1 MGELVIVLRPAL
13 AETFGVNR
21 ALVLCQ
27 MHYLTTHPPRSAV
40 ADADGTIWI
49 PNTYESWVQTFQW
62 MSPSGVRK
70 VFDYLRENDL
80 VQTQQG
86 LHVNW
91 YALTPNGCAV
101 FEQDTS
107 PDIAA
112 IVLGTIEELEVSD
125 AELPAGLR
133 RSVRQT
139 APSATNL
146 PTADTPLSPKDSSNC
161 PGGTVTLYI
170 KESLEEKEDSLSP
183 YSTFLQA
190 FCDICELNA
199 SLPSHRR
206 KVERYAQELWE
217 AGYTPDDLQAVPVY
231 WQNDDYRSGRIYP
244 KQVVEVIE
252 AALRRYG
259 KHHASTTETVKTIE
273 AAETVPLPSHT
284 PLEAS
289 FEDDENDPMAYLR
302 EMSAAPVEEAYDPQP
317 TVHRRIW
324 GMHKMTPLE
333 QAWEIAKQHL
343 QVQLNA
349 PTYDYMI
356 DPLVVVDFIEGV
368 IRIRCFPQL
377 QMQIAENFA
386 RALLR
391 TCRQN
396 PFFAEAHSLLI
407 EGKGIA
413 PLKVTPTLESITPA
427 YARTGISSAAAATVA
442 GVG

>member
-27 MHYLTTHPPRSAV
+27 LHYLTTHPPRSAV
-40 ADADGTIWI
+40 ADADGTVWI
-49 PNTYESWVQTFQW
+49 PNTYESWVQTFRW

-107 PDIAA
+107 PDIPA
-112 IVLGTIEELEVSD
+112 IVLGSIEELEVSD
-125 AELPAGLR
+125 AELPVGLR
-133 RSVRQT
+133 RATPQT
-139 APSATNL
+139 VPSATNL
-146 PTADTPLSPKDSSNC
+146 PTADTPLSPKDNSNC

-170 KESLEEKEDSLSP
+170 KESLEEEEDSLSP

-199 SLPSHRR
+199 NLPSHRR

-217 AGYTPDDLQAVPVY
+217 AGYTPDDLQAVPLY

-259 KHHASTTETVKTIE
+259 KRHTATADTPKPTE
-273 AAETVPLPSHT
+273 AAEA
-284 PLEAS
+284 PLEAD
-289 FEDDENDPMAYLR
+289 FEDEDNDPMAYLQ
-302 EMSAAPVEEAYDPQP
+302 AAPVEEPYDPQP
-317 TVHRRIW
+317 TVSRPIW
-324 GMHKMTPLE
+324 ALRKMTPLE
-333 QAWEIAKQHL
+333 QAWEAAKQQL

-377 QMQIAENFA
+377 QTQIAENFA

-391 TCRQN
+391 ECRYH
-396 PFFAEAHSLLI
+396 PLFREAHSLLI
-407 EGKGIA
+407 EAKGLA
-413 PLKVTPTLESITPA
+413 PLKVTPTLESITSA
-427 YARTGISSAAAATVA
+427 YARTGISSATAATVA